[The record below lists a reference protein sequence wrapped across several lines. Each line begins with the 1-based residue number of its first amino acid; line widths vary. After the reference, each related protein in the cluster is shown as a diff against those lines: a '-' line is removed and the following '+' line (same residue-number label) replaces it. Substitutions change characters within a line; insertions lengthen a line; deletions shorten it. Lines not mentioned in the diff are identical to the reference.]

1 VRVLTCGLGHASPSD
16 AGFPRL
22 EGGAV
27 AGEGRV
33 ALAGAARL
41 ELVTGARQ
49 LHPED
54 AMFDAMGHSETSDI

>member
-1 VRVLTCGLGHASPSD
+1 MRVLTCGLGHASPSD

-41 ELVTGARQ
+41 ELVTGAGQ
-49 LHPED
+49 LPTQ
-54 AMFDAMGHSETSDI
+54 GGYSETSDI